1 VGLIDVILILGP
13 LAVVPL
19 ARPLLAQDWFP
30 PGSVVLVAALLFG
43 VAFLFDTTGA
53 PAFLTVPWFAVVAFA
68 LVRCGR
74 DVLRRRAFTVL
85 ELALLVPYGYLLVS
99 AWWSFLTRA
108 GWTVAG
114 ISEPIVELTG
124 VHFLY
129 AGFATTVL
137 ALLVASVERVPRPLA
152 FFTLGCGV
160 VGPVL
165 VASGFTFEQGA
176 FQVSGALV
184 MTAFAWSVAGLT
196 AAYVVPRSSGRA
208 RVLLIVSSLSVVAP
222 MVLAVFWAAAQYV
235 DVPALS
241 IPAMARIHGTM
252 NAVGFVGCGL
262 VGWRL
267 AIRQRDQKLQQFDV

>member
-1 VGLIDVILILGP
+1 MGLIDVILILGP

-19 ARPLLAQDWFP
+19 ARPLLARDWFP
-30 PGSVVLVAALLFG
+30 PSAIVLGAALLFG

-53 PAFLTVPWFAVVAFA
+53 PAFLTMPWFAVVVLA
-68 LVRCGR
+68 LVRGGL

-137 ALLVASVERVPRPLA
+137 ARALRASSRCR
-152 FFTLGCGV
+152 
-160 VGPVL
+160 
-165 VASGFTFEQGA
+165 
-176 FQVSGALV
+176 
-184 MTAFAWSVAGLT
+184 
-196 AAYVVPRSSGRA
+196 GRL
-208 RVLLIVSSLSVVAP
+208 RFSR
-222 MVLAVFWAAAQYV
+222 WAAA
-235 DVPALS
+235 S
-241 IPAMARIHGTM
+241 SARSS
-252 NAVGFVGCGL
+252 L
-262 VGWRL
+262 
-267 AIRQRDQKLQQFDV
+267 RQVLRSSTAHSRFQARW